1 MGKRKKKHPL
11 GQIVIEF
18 DELGRMHMDVRTGAN
33 AQMIMAIMGIEG
45 FLKSVTG
52 LDTETIRQLVDE
64 EKTDMEKRIK
74 PKLKPVE
81 DFIDTEEV

>member
-11 GQIVIEF
+11 GQIFIEF
-18 DELGRMHMDVRTGAN
+18 DEFGRMYMDIRTGAN
-33 AQMIMAIMGIEG
+33 SQMIMAIMGIEG

-52 LDTETIRQLVDE
+52 LTTADIRQLVYE

-74 PKLKPVE
+74 PKLKPVD
-81 DFIDTEEV
+81 DFIDVESE